1 MLGTIIAKK
10 SNNSLYVSFSLPSS
24 PPCWQQLAPF
34 IKLPRSSSPP
44 TSGLVLLGVS
54 SLTSKVV
61 RTACEKFGSLNAMR
75 GDFMQSR
82 GLAFVSFLDERS
94 AKKAASGLK
103 QELGRCNSER
113 VRFSVSAAQAAFS
126 NTRRTQSNL
135 LPVVTGLPRLLLHT
149 PSLLGQAGRELD
161 PLGEPP

>member
-10 SNNSLYVSFSLPSS
+10 SNSLYVSFSLPSS

-103 QELGRCNSER
+103 QELGRRNSEK
-113 VRFSVSAAQAAFS
+113 VRFPSPLRKLPFQTHAHP
-126 NTRRTQSNL
+126 NL
-135 LPVVTGLPRLLLHT
+135 TFYPLVTGLPRLLLHT